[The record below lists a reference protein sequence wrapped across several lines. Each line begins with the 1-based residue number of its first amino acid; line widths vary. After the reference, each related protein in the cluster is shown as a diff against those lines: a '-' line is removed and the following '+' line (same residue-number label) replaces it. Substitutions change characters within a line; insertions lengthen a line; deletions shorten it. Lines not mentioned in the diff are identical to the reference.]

1 MLKSL
6 IAALIALSLMCPGGA
21 AAQAQPDPEAV
32 AAAKELIITLRMT
45 DQFTLSLPG
54 MLQVIKPLIT
64 RGRPEIERDRAGPG
78 NLHRTIGGIS
88 A

>member
-6 IAALIALSLMCPGGA
+6 IAALIALSLICPGRA

-45 DQFTLSLPG
+45 DQC
-54 MLQVIKPLIT
+54 
-64 RGRPEIERDRAGPG
+64 
-78 NLHRTIGGIS
+78 IS
-88 A
+88 VVLNDA

>member
-6 IAALIALSLMCPGGA
+6 IAALIALSLIGPGRA

-45 DQFTLSLPG
+45 DQC
-54 MLQVIKPLIT
+54 
-64 RGRPEIERDRAGPG
+64 
-78 NLHRTIGGIS
+78 IS
-88 A
+88 VVLNDA